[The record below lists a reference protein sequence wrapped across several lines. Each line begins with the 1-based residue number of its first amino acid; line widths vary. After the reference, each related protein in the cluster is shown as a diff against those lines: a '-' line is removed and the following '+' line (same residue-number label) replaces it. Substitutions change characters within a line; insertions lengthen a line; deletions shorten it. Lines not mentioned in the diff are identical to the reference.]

1 MHRKVPMSVLLS
13 SGALLIFAAAN
24 CCAAPQPSRVDLR
37 WKVHDTNRPQPPVV
51 NPGTESTRDRPG
63 IPPSDAIVLFD
74 GSGLSEWASSKGGP
88 ARWNVVEGHVETG
101 QHAGDIVTTRDF
113 GDCQLHVEW
122 ATPNPPH
129 GEDQGRGNSGIYLM
143 SLYEIQVL
151 DSYEN
156 KTYPD
161 GQAAAIY
168 GQFPPLVNVSRGPGV
183 WQTYDIIFH
192 GPRFSQ
198 EGKLVRPAK
207 MTILHNGVLVQD
219 NVELTG
225 PSDYMKRPP
234 YRPHPE
240 KMPLLLQ
247 DHGQPVRFRNIWI
260 REIPD

>member
-1 MHRKVPMSVLLS
+1 MHRKAPMSLLLS
-13 SGALLIFAAAN
+13 AGALLTFAAADSG
-24 CCAAPQPSRVDLR
+24 AASSPSQVDLR
-37 WKVHDTNRPQPPVV
+37 WKVHDTSRPQPPIVT
-51 NPGTESTRDRPG
+51 PGTESTRDKSG
-63 IPPSDAIVLFD
+63 LPPSDAIILFD
-74 GSGLSEWASSKGGP
+74 GSGLAEWVSSKGGP
-88 ARWNVVEGHVETG
+88 ARWNLAGGHMETG
-101 QHAGDIVTTRDF
+101 QSAGDIVTKRDF

-143 SLYEIQVL
+143 SLYEVQVL
-151 DSYEN
+151 DSFEN

-198 EGKLVRPAK
+198 EGKLLRPAK

-247 DHGQPVRFRNIWI
+247 DHGQPVSFRNIWI